1 MKLESLLNLPTPVR
15 RALLIA
21 GDMLAVLVAV
31 WASFAIRVGEWWPDL
46 LPDVAW
52 LFPLAVVIVIPTFAA
67 VGLYRPILRYA
78 DESLLYTILFGAS
91 AGVLLMMAVWVL
103 AGDGFVAALILADL
117 LAGTDGA
124 GGRRPVVAAPLFATA
139 VSPGGSAHPA
149 IIYGAGEAGAQLVN
163 ALRYSA
169 EFEPVV
175 FVDDNPRLVGAA
187 SSGASRSGRRPS
199 CRA

>member
-52 LFPLAVVIVIPTFAA
+52 LFPLAVVIVIPTFVA

-103 AGDGFVAALILADL
+103 AGDGLWLRGSRAFGPRCSAL
-117 LAGTDGA
+117 
-124 GGRRPVVAAPLFATA
+124 ATA
-139 VSPGGSAHPA
+139 
-149 IIYGAGEAGAQLVN
+149 
-163 ALRYSA
+163 
-169 EFEPVV
+169 
-175 FVDDNPRLVGAA
+175 
-187 SSGASRSGRRPS
+187 SRRE
-199 CRA
+199 